1 MKKKI
6 MWELFLLNNI
16 QQQRNCIENVLNY
29 NIARYKRNV
38 IWIND
43 LIYRDINVA

>member
-16 QQQRNCIENVLNY
+16 QQQRDYVLNY